1 MTRTT
6 RSSSTMAMHLDAT
19 RRALDA
25 LFLPDV
31 ERAAREL
38 VDAIRDG
45 GRVLVAG
52 NGGSAAHAQ
61 HLSAELVGRY
71 VDKCRAPC
79 SAIALHS
86 ETSSLTAVAN
96 DFGWNDVFSRQVQAH
111 GRPGDALVTI
121 STSGRSTNLIRAAE
135 VARRA
140 QVRVLAITGRAP
152 NPLADRADVAVS
164 IDADATPTVQ
174 EIHQVVIHLLC
185 DAVDEALGGSPL

>member
-6 RSSSTMAMHLDAT
+6 STMATHLDAT
-19 RRALDA
+19 RRALEA

-31 ERAAREL
+31 ERVAREL
-38 VDAIRDG
+38 VEAICNG

-71 VDKCRAPC
+71 VDKSRAPC

-96 DFGWNDVFSRQVQAH
+96 DFGWNDVFSRQVLAH
-111 GRPGDALVTI
+111 GRPGDALVAI
-121 STSGRSTNLIRAAE
+121 STSGRSINLLRAAE
-135 VARRA
+135 TARRR
-140 QVRVLAITGRAP
+140 QLRVLAVTGRPP
-152 NPLADRADVAVS
+152 NPLADRADAAVS
-164 IDADATPTVQ
+164 VDADATPTVQ
-174 EIHQVVIHLLC
+174 EVHQVVVHLLC
-185 DAVDEALGGSPL
+185 DAVDEALGGRSL